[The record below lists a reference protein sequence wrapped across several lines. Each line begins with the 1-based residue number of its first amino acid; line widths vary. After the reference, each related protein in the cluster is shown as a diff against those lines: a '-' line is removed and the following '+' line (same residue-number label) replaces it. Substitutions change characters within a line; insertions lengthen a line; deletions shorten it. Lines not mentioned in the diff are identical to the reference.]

1 MEISEINKVTAS
13 FRRSDSRGVSTTQHP
28 FGERNMFT
36 SLTKINHASE
46 FLNPPSRSSVF
57 KGESINYGGYLLSRI
72 LAGFEVILWKSNSE
86 SIEQITSAY
95 ADRRDTDKLSNSDK
109 CDRRFASK
117 ESESIIHHQVAIAF
131 PTPRNQIFYRF
142 GEL

>member
-36 SLTKINHASE
+36 SLTKINHAWEYRNS
-46 FLNPPSRSSVF
+46 PSRSFVF
-57 KGESINYGGYLLSRI
+57 NDYSINDGGYFVCGI
-72 LAGFEVILWKSNSE
+72 LASVEVILVNSNSE
-86 SIEQITSAY
+86 DIEQITSAD
-95 ADRRDTDKLSNSDK
+95 ADRRDTDKLSNSPVR
-109 CDRRFASK
+109 DRRFASK

-142 GEL
+142 GGL

>member
-1 MEISEINKVTAS
+1 MEISEINQVTAS

-36 SLTKINHASE
+36 SLTKINHAWEYRNS
-46 FLNPPSRSSVF
+46 PSRSFVF
-57 KGESINYGGYLLSRI
+57 KGDSINDGGYFVCGI
-72 LAGFEVILWKSNSE
+72 LASVEVILVNSNSE
-86 SIEQITSAY
+86 DIEQITSAD
-95 ADRRDTDKLSNSDK
+95 ADRRDTDTLSNGDK

-131 PTPRNQIFYRF
+131 PTPRNQVFYRF
-142 GEL
+142 GGL